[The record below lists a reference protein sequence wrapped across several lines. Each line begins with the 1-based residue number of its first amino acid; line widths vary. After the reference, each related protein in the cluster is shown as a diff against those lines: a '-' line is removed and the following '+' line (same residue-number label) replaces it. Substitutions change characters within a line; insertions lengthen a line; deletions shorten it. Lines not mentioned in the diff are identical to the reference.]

1 MIRTD
6 YDISD
11 EDKIINIIYEYNEIE
26 TSENNYVRENFIF
39 EYLAYYIATGYRKD
53 ALWAGKLCGLFNG
66 AIDELCGLQ
75 FGLNGDIERLRE
87 ILKDKYNLLLTS
99 DIDLEIEEI
108 EKQDQ

>member
-1 MIRTD
+1 MLVMIRID

-11 EDKIINIIYEYNEIE
+11 ENFEKISKPFIE
-26 TSENNYVRENFIF
+26 DIHQYVRENFIF

-53 ALWAGKLCGLFNG
+53 ALWAGKLNGLFNG

-75 FGLNGDIERLRE
+75 FGLNSDIERLRE

-99 DIDLEIEEI
+99 DVVLEIEEI
-108 EKQDQ
+108 QKQDQ

>member
-11 EDKIINIIYEYNEIE
+11 KDFEKINQPFMEDITK
-26 TSENNYVRENFIF
+26 YVRDNFIF
-39 EYLAYYIATGYRKD
+39 DYLAYYIATGYRKD
-53 ALWAGKLCGLFNG
+53 ALWAGKLSGLFNG

-75 FGLNGDIERLRE
+75 FGTTEDIERLRT

-99 DIDLEIEEI
+99 DVDLEIEEI

>member
-11 EDKIINIIYEYNEIE
+11 EDFEEVNQPFIE
-26 TSENNYVRENFIF
+26 DIHQYVRNNFIF
-39 EYLAYYIATGYRKD
+39 EYLAYYIATGYRND
-53 ALWAGKLCGLFNG
+53 ALQAGKLSGLFNG

-99 DIDLEIEEI
+99 DVDLEIEEI
-108 EKQDQ
+108 QKQDQY

>member
-11 EDKIINIIYEYNEIE
+11 EDFEEVNQPFIENIH
-26 TSENNYVRENFIF
+26 NYVRENFIF

-53 ALWAGKLCGLFNG
+53 ALWAGKLNGLFNG

-75 FGLNGDIERLRE
+75 FGLNGDIERLRS
-87 ILKDKYNLLLTS
+87 ILKDKYNLILTS
-99 DIDLEIEEI
+99 DVDLEIEEI
-108 EKQDQ
+108 QKQDQY

>member
-11 EDKIINIIYEYNEIE
+11 EDFEEVNQPFIE
-26 TSENNYVRENFIF
+26 DIHQYVRNNFIF
-39 EYLAYYIATGYRKD
+39 EYLAYYIATGYRND
-53 ALWAGKLCGLFNG
+53 ALQAGKLSRLFNG

-99 DIDLEIEEI
+99 DVDLEIEEI
-108 EKQDQ
+108 QKQDQ